1 MTQKNNPSPVMDSV
15 PIDRAEIR
23 AAVNEELASV
33 LRDPEWLAEI
43 ARALKNGE
51 GEVGIMKIVEKR
63 RKKRV
68 DEMTGSLF

>member
-1 MTQKNNPSPVMDSV
+1 MDSV

-23 AAVNEELASV
+23 AAVNQELAAL

-43 ARALKNGE
+43 ANALKNGE

-63 RKKRV
+63 RKKKV
-68 DEMTGSLF
+68 DDMTGSLF